1 MLSGNR
7 SKHEDAQIITVT
19 DKCLVRAPRP
29 TWRRAR
35 LASERRGIAVREEGQ
50 RAKLRL
56 QRRLVD
62 SNVTPELCRW
72 PGVIRDQH
80 EENVIRIHG
89 IRSAKSGLLGSTVQG
104 DACVFRERSSGNSL
118 NSRQKRKDV
127 QRSVAA
133 TVMLSITLDNVI
145 QRWSY
150 LPMHSGIALPDGLD
164 STMIA
169 WVAVLPTFSPM
180 WVCAGDQMTSPA
192 LNARLIFLPSD
203 K

>member
-72 PGVIRDQH
+72 PGVIRDQR

-127 QRSVAA
+127 QRSRRRDRDAVNHVGQCHSALELLADAFGNSFARWLGFHNDRMGCGAA
-133 TVMLSITLDNVI
+133 DILANVGLC
-145 QRWSY
+145 RR
-150 LPMHSGIALPDGLD
+150 PNDIACLERAIDIL
-164 STMIA
+164 
-169 WVAVLPTFSPM
+169 AV
-180 WVCAGDQMTSPA
+180 
-192 LNARLIFLPSD
+192 
-203 K
+203 